1 MRLQRVPRAVRDI
14 RTASSMPGGARPGR
28 EQGAYA
34 RPGQLARE
42 RYHLLEEQELWQRK
56 LGRITRRLTE
66 IDSQMERL
74 NRQVPSAHDEQ
85 KPRPPRR
92 LWQEIEFPY

>member
-1 MRLQRVPRAVRDI
+1 MPAGPAGEGAVPPPA
-14 RTASSMPGGARPGR
+14 
-28 EQGAYA
+28 
-34 RPGQLARE
+34 
-42 RYHLLEEQELWQRK
+42 EQELWQRK

-92 LWQEIEFPY
+92 LWQEFEFPY